1 MIRSTIFYSFIIG
14 FVTNSVILVIII
26 LMIFLW

>member
-14 FVTNSVILVIII
+14 SVTNSVILVIII